1 MTPVWKSD
9 SSGRL
14 LKGTNELIESKK
26 VVIMRPREILIIVT
40 AALLCVAASDPP
52 FQGRGRVEDTM
63 TAAPT
68 IPSDVARAEDDGERN
83 VNTPSLTLGSPGVQ
97 DLSLIH
103 ISEPTRPRL
112 VSRMP
117 SYA

>member
-26 VVIMRPREILIIVT
+26 VVNMRPTKILIIVT
-40 AALLCVAASDPP
+40 AALLCVAASDSPCRGP
-52 FQGRGRVEDTM
+52 GRAADTM
-63 TAAPT
+63 TAATT

-97 DLSLIH
+97 DRGELVAPIDG
-103 ISEPTRPRL
+103 IGRL
-112 VSRMP
+112 R
-117 SYA
+117 